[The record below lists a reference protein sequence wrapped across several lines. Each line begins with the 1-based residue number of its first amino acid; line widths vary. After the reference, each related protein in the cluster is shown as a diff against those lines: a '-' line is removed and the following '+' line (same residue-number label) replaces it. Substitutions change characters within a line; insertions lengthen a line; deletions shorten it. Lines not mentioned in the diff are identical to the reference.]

1 MHRNDKCGSKG
12 SSGPAN
18 KPDTRD
24 MGFPHLPVSVQQAV
38 RDLGEPEQVELN
50 TLNSLN
56 LRFKAYIVTSKGV
69 AKLCMGNR

>member
-1 MHRNDKCGSKG
+1 MRFEGEFG
-12 SSGPAN
+12 AAN
-18 KPDTRD
+18 KPDTHD
-24 MGFPHLPVSVQQAV
+24 MGFPHLPVSVQQPV

-56 LRFKAYIVTSKGV
+56 LRFKASIVTSKGV